1 MREGGPNMDE
11 IKVLIV
17 DDHALMRQGLK
28 KILEMEDNITVVG
41 EASDGLDALKK
52 VKELN
57 PDVVLMDINM
67 PEMSGIDT
75 IKIFK
80 KEGIMRCYYL
90 TIYDEPEYV

>member
-17 DDHALMRQGLK
+17 DDNALMRQGLK

-52 VKELN
+52 LKVE
-57 PDVVLMDINM
+57 PDVVLMDITCPN
-67 PEMSGIDT
+67 E
-75 IKIFK
+75 
-80 KEGIMRCYYL
+80 RHRYYKNL
-90 TIYDEPEYV
+90 